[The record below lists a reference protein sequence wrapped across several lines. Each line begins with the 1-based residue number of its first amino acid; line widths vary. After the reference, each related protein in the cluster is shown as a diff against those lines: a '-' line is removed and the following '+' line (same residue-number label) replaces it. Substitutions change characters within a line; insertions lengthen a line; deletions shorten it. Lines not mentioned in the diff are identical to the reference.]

1 MRVRSPQPL
10 GTRTPSVFCSPP
22 QSRIPDARPAAGRRG
37 GASSPSRRP
46 QQTPERPSPPA
57 AVTGGSST
65 TSTRERRGRMSD
77 RVRAGIVGVGFMGG
91 VHARAVRRGG
101 GMVSRAVGSSAESS
115 RAGAERIGA
124 ESAADSVQQL
134 LNADDVDVV
143 HVCTPNTTHAPLVR
157 AAIAAGKHVICE
169 KPLAVDPAEA
179 EELVALAADAGVTAT
194 VPFVYRFY
202 PTVREARARVA
213 DGTVGPV
220 RLLHGSYLQDWLAAD
235 DADNWRVDATAGGA
249 SRAFA
254 DIGVHWCDLVEFV
267 SGHRITR
274 LAARTVVAVPERGGR
289 QVTTEDA
296 AVVLFETDRGA
307 VGNVTISQISPGR
320 KNRLWF
326 SVDGATESLTFDQE
340 NPESLWIGG
349 RQVNQVLLR
358 GADDSPAAARYS
370 TVPAGHP
377 QGYQDCF
384 DAFVAD
390 TYTALGGEP
399 PDGLPTF
406 ADGLRAAR
414 LTDAVLESARRQD
427 WVEVAA

>member
-1 MRVRSPQPL
+1 MAD
-10 GTRTPSVFCSPP
+10 
-22 QSRIPDARPAAGRRG
+22 RI
-37 GASSPSRRP
+37 
-46 QQTPERPSPPA
+46 
-57 AVTGGSST
+57 
-65 TSTRERRGRMSD
+65 
-77 RVRAGIVGVGFMGG
+77 RAGIVGVGFMGT
-91 VHARAVRRGG
+91 VHARAVRRAGG
-101 GMVSRAVGSSAESS
+101 SVSRIVGSSPESS

-124 ESAADSVQQL
+124 DFVTDTVAKL
-134 LNADDVDVV
+134 LAADDVDVV
-143 HVCTPNTTHAPLVR
+143 HVCTPNATHAPIVR
-157 AAIAAGKHVICE
+157 AAIAAGKHVVCE

-179 EELVALAADAGVTAT
+179 AELVELAADAGLTAT

-202 PTVREARARVA
+202 PTVRQARARVA
-213 DGTVGPV
+213 DGTAGPV
-220 RLLHGSYLQDWLAAD
+220 RLLHGSYLQDWLAED
-235 DADNWRVDATAGGA
+235 SDDNWRVDAEAGGA

-289 QVTTEDA
+289 RVRTEDA

-307 VGNVTISQISPGR
+307 FGNLTISQISPGR

-326 SVDGATESLTFDQE
+326 SVDGAAESLCFDQE

-349 RQVNQVLLR
+349 REVNQQLLR
-358 GADDSPAAARYS
+358 GTSEGPGAARY
-370 TVPAGHP
+370 TVVPAGHP

-390 TYTALGGEP
+390 TYAALTAEA

-406 ADGLRAAR
+406 ADGLRATR
-414 LTDAVLESARRQD
+414 ITQAVLDSSRTSS